1 MKKLNNFPYQHVLV
15 LGLAKSGEAAAQLL
29 YDSKVTFTIND
40 LTPLENNEIAKYFQS
55 LGVPVVTGEH
65 PISLLD
71 DVDLV
76 VKNPGIPY
84 NNPIVKEALKRNI
97 PIITEVELSYY
108 LFNGTL
114 IGITGSN
121 GKTTTTT
128 LIFELLNEAKLH
140 PVIAGNI
147 GQVATNVARTQ
158 KDGQPIVMELS
169 SFQLKAIKKFKPNIS
184 ILLNLT
190 EAHLDFHETME
201 DYLDSK
207 LNITKNQTESDVVI
221 YNFEEEKIK
230 SNVLT
235 KPIKK
240 LPFSTKQ
247 YLRDGVSLKDNKIYY
262 KDEVIIE
269 RQQIALPGNHNLENV
284 LAAIAVSKVMDV
296 PNEVIKNVLKSFTGV
311 KHRLQFVK
319 ELNGRKFYNDSKAT
333 NILATIKAIEA
344 FNEPTVL
351 IAGGLDRGNEYDEL
365 FQHFNNVKSCVVYGE
380 SSEKLV
386 EAARR
391 NGFNKIEK
399 VNNLEQATIL
409 AYENSEKGDIILLSP
424 ACASWDQFSSFEER
438 GDMFIQFV
446 HKLK

>member
-40 LTPLENNEIAKYFQS
+40 LTPLENNEIAKHFQS

-128 LIFELLNEAKLH
+128 LIFELLNEAKLQ

>member
-55 LGVPVVTGEH
+55 LGVPVVTGGH

>member
-128 LIFELLNEAKLH
+128 LIFELLNEAKLQ

>member
-1 MKKLNNFPYQHVLV
+1 
-15 LGLAKSGEAAAQLL
+15 
-29 YDSKVTFTIND
+29 SKVTFTIND

-128 LIFELLNEAKLH
+128 LIFELLNEAKLQ

-184 ILLNLT
+184 ILL
-190 EAHLDFHETME
+190 
-201 DYLDSK
+201 
-207 LNITKNQTESDVVI
+207 
-221 YNFEEEKIK
+221 
-230 SNVLT
+230 
-235 KPIKK
+235 
-240 LPFSTKQ
+240 
-247 YLRDGVSLKDNKIYY
+247 
-262 KDEVIIE
+262 
-269 RQQIALPGNHNLENV
+269 
-284 LAAIAVSKVMDV
+284 
-296 PNEVIKNVLKSFTGV
+296 
-311 KHRLQFVK
+311 
-319 ELNGRKFYNDSKAT
+319 
-333 NILATIKAIEA
+333 
-344 FNEPTVL
+344 
-351 IAGGLDRGNEYDEL
+351 
-365 FQHFNNVKSCVVYGE
+365 
-380 SSEKLV
+380 
-386 EAARR
+386 
-391 NGFNKIEK
+391 
-399 VNNLEQATIL
+399 
-409 AYENSEKGDIILLSP
+409 
-424 ACASWDQFSSFEER
+424 
-438 GDMFIQFV
+438 
-446 HKLK
+446 

>member
-1 MKKLNNFPYQHVLV
+1 
-15 LGLAKSGEAAAQLL
+15 
-29 YDSKVTFTIND
+29 
-40 LTPLENNEIAKYFQS
+40 
-55 LGVPVVTGEH
+55 
-65 PISLLD
+65 
-71 DVDLV
+71 
-76 VKNPGIPY
+76 
-84 NNPIVKEALKRNI
+84 
-97 PIITEVELSYY
+97 
-108 LFNGTL
+108 
-114 IGITGSN
+114 
-121 GKTTTTT
+121 
-128 LIFELLNEAKLH
+128 
-140 PVIAGNI
+140 
-147 GQVATNVARTQ
+147 
-158 KDGQPIVMELS
+158 
-169 SFQLKAIKKFKPNIS
+169 
-184 ILLNLT
+184 
-190 EAHLDFHETME
+190 
-201 DYLDSK
+201 
-207 LNITKNQTESDVVI
+207 
-221 YNFEEEKIK
+221 
-230 SNVLT
+230 
-235 KPIKK
+235 
-240 LPFSTKQ
+240 
-247 YLRDGVSLKDNKIYY
+247 
-262 KDEVIIE
+262 
-269 RQQIALPGNHNLENV
+269 
-284 LAAIAVSKVMDV
+284 MDV